1 MKKLSL
7 TLLTLLMVG
16 VAMAQTKSVSIL
28 GDSYSTYEGF
38 MTPST
43 NELWYYGKNGDKKTD
58 VKNVRQTWWHEV
70 ISENGWRLCINN
82 SYSGATVSYTGYDG
96 NDYSA
101 RSSSYSAPP
110 TTAGQEHPSVNTNM
124 TTSPTATYTSSVPH
138 WHVCFSG

>member
-43 NELWYYGKNGDKKTD
+43 NELWYYGKNGLS
-58 VKNVRQTWWHEV
+58 QTNLED
-70 ISENGWRLCINN
+70 ISGNQRERL
-82 SYSGATVSYTGYDG
+82 ATLH
-96 NDYSA
+96 
-101 RSSSYSAPP
+101 
-110 TTAGQEHPSVNTNM
+110 QQLL
-124 TTSPTATYTSSVPH
+124 
-138 WHVCFSG
+138 

>member
-58 VKNVRQTWWHEV
+58 VKNVRE
-70 ISENGWRLCINN
+70 RL
-82 SYSGATVSYTGYDG
+82 ATLH
-96 NDYSA
+96 
-101 RSSSYSAPP
+101 
-110 TTAGQEHPSVNTNM
+110 QQLL
-124 TTSPTATYTSSVPH
+124 
-138 WHVCFSG
+138 